1 MMKQFIKGLFVGG
14 TIGGVGGLLFAPRK
28 GSDTL
33 KIWEEP
39 IKETAKTIQTVKED
53 YETVNDKLAKTQEI
67 AKTTLPTFQ
76 KSLEEDLRAFQFQ
89 AKPRINRINEQL
101 PLLQQHLE
109 NSPLNKPTK

>member
-53 YETVNDKLAKTQEI
+53 
-67 AKTTLPTFQ
+67 
-76 KSLEEDLRAFQFQ
+76 
-89 AKPRINRINEQL
+89 
-101 PLLQQHLE
+101 
-109 NSPLNKPTK
+109 

>member
-53 YETVNDKLAKTQEI
+53 YETVNDKLAKTQ
-67 AKTTLPTFQ
+67 
-76 KSLEEDLRAFQFQ
+76 KSR
-89 AKPRINRINEQL
+89 RQL
-101 PLLQQHLE
+101 YRPFKNH
-109 NSPLNKPTK
+109 

>member
-39 IKETAKTIQTVKED
+39 IKETAKTTQTVKED
-53 YETVNDKLAKTQEI
+53 YETVSDKL

-89 AKPRINRINEQL
+89 AKPRINRIIEQL
-101 PLLQQHLE
+101 TLLQQHLE
-109 NSPLNKPTK
+109 NSPLNKTTK

>member
-67 AKTTLPTFQ
+67 AKTTLPAFQ

-101 PLLQQHLE
+101 TLLQ
-109 NSPLNKPTK
+109 

>member
-39 IKETAKTIQTVKED
+39 IKETPKTIQTVKED

-67 AKTTLPTFQ
+67 AKTTLPAFQ

-89 AKPRINRINEQL
+89 AKPRINRINEQVT
-101 PLLQQHLE
+101 LLQQHLE
-109 NSPLNKPTK
+109 NSTLNKTTK

>member
-67 AKTTLPTFQ
+67 AKTTLPAFQ

-89 AKPRINRINEQL
+89 AKPRINRINEQVT
-101 PLLQQHLE
+101 LLQQYLE
-109 NSPLNKPTK
+109 NSPLNKTTK

>member
-67 AKTTLPTFQ
+67 AKTTLPAFQ
-76 KSLEEDLRAFQFQ
+76 KS
-89 AKPRINRINEQL
+89 
-101 PLLQQHLE
+101 
-109 NSPLNKPTK
+109 